1 MMEWEEY
8 LKPKVE
14 LGEVV
19 GAVNGRVC
27 EGVRVLKGGE
37 LELLMEALKEE
48 MEQCMKE
55 WQEEL

>member
-1 MMEWEEY
+1 MYEGMARG
-8 LKPKVE
+8 VAVVSRR

-27 EGVRVLKGGE
+27 EGVRVL
-37 LELLMEALKEE
+37 ELLMEALEEE
-48 MEQCMKE
+48 MELCMKE